1 MNLLEELQKSEKF
14 KDLKVKFGST
24 EIPILCSNI
33 NPEIDL
39 SFLNMWRPILRQLL
53 AHYCKKKGT
62 PKSKV
67 VDILL
72 NSTSNIAG

>member
-1 MNLLEELQKSEKF
+1 MSLLEDLQKSEKF
-14 KDLKVKFGST
+14 NNLKIKWGSD
-24 EIPILCSNI
+24 EIPILSSNI

-62 PKSKV
+62 SKSKV